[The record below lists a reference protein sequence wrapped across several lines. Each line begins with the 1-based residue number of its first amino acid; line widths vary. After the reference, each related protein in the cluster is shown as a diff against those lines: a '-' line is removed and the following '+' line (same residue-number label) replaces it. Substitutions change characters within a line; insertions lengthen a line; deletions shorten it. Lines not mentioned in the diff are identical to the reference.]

1 MLTDVLGP
9 GSPIDKWCNTCQ
21 TLPANGRGLVS
32 RPGGESVTS
41 GGNAQSSKAGVPAGK
56 LRWGLMLA
64 LGGLAVMAVGCGSA
78 PTAAPTLM
86 AAGQLPRS
94 AFPAGTGTSKG
105 GKVTSATIPLAK
117 QSPTTALFTAIGIF
131 QSCLTGMGVKFIG
144 APSAGDPNS
153 AANNPTYLKSLAT
166 CAAQSNIVQ
175 ALKTE
180 QTAQDNLTPK
190 QVKVEN
196 EDYLKW
202 RNCMIGRG
210 WQIPTPTP
218 NAKGLLFSFGGTGGA
233 SAQIQATARPEHPV
247 QP

>member
-1 MLTDVLGP
+1 
-9 GSPIDKWCNTCQ
+9 
-21 TLPANGRGLVS
+21 
-32 RPGGESVTS
+32 
-41 GGNAQSSKAGVPAGK
+41 
-56 LRWGLMLA
+56 
-64 LGGLAVMAVGCGSA
+64 MATVVAGCGTT
-78 PTAAPTLM
+78 PTAAPTLI

-94 AFPAGTGTSKG
+94 AFPSGSAGG
-105 GKVTSATIPLAK
+105 GKKSTSATIPLAK

-144 APSAGDPNS
+144 APSANDPNS

-180 QTAQDNLTPK
+180 QSAQDNLTPK

-196 EDYLKW
+196 QDYLKW
-202 RNCMIGRG
+202 RTCMIGRG

-218 NAKGLLFSFGGTGGA
+218 NAKGLLFSFGGTAAPPSFKPPPGQSILSSPDLPACAAKAQAGG
-233 SAQIQATARPEHPV
+233 S
-247 QP
+247 

>member
-1 MLTDVLGP
+1 
-9 GSPIDKWCNTCQ
+9 
-21 TLPANGRGLVS
+21 
-32 RPGGESVTS
+32 
-41 GGNAQSSKAGVPAGK
+41 
-56 LRWGLMLA
+56 MLA
-64 LGGLAVMAVGCGSA
+64 LSGLAVMAVACGTT

-94 AFPAGTGTSKG
+94 AFPAPGSLKG
-105 GKVTSATIPLAK
+105 GKATTATIPLAK

-131 QSCLTGMGVKFIG
+131 QSCLSGMGVKFIG

-190 QVKVEN
+190 QVKLEN
-196 EDYLKW
+196 QDYLKW
-202 RNCMIGRG
+202 RTCMIGRG

-218 NAKGLLFSFGGTGGA
+218 NAKGLLFSFGGTGGS
-233 SAQIQATARPEHPV
+233 SAGFKPPPGQSVLSSPDLAACAAKAQAGSS
-247 QP
+247 